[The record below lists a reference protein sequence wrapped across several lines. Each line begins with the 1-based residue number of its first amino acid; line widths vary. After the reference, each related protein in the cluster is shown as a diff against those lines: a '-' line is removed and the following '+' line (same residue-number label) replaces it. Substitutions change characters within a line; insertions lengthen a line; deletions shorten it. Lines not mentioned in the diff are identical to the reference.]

1 MSDKRADDGPFWE
14 SSNFF
19 FFGREYGRLPHAF
32 EAFSEV
38 VLFPPPFFFFFW
50 ERGYDCMIGY
60 VFLNTIHLVCRF
72 VSLQATTSSCFWSK
86 RRYYQTLLDLWE

>member
-14 SSNFF
+14 SSNI

-32 EAFSEV
+32 EAFTEV
-38 VLFPPPFFFFFW
+38 KCRVFPPPFFFPFW
-50 ERGYDCMIGY
+50 KEDMFGY
-60 VFLNTIHLVCRF
+60 VFLNTMHLVCRF
-72 VSLQATTSSCFWSK
+72 VSLLTTTSSCFWSK